1 MKVDA
6 QGYDLEVIKS
16 AGKYLK
22 KIRKIQLEVK
32 AEGATGFYAG
42 QPTPSEVKAFMEKQ
56 GFEHTGTY
64 QSCCMEKLLEVDMMF
79 VNTETEPSSHQGSG
93 ANGRPNI
100 MSDRQP

>member
-1 MKVDA
+1 
-6 QGYDLEVIKS
+6 
-16 AGKYLK
+16 
-22 KIRKIQLEVK
+22 
-32 AEGATGFYAG
+32 
-42 QPTPSEVKAFMEKQ
+42 MEKQ

-100 MSDRQP
+100 MSDQRP